1 MVKAILSKAG
11 FKSSVLT
18 ATLVGET
25 ISKRY
30 RAQAM
35 YGGLLI
41 GLVGANP
48 NPNPNP
54 HPNPK
59 PTPTPTPNPNPNQVG
74 GVVGSCVMCY
84 LRRKKRKLMQMR
96 AGAPRPDR
104 SPNPDPNPAP

>member
-41 GLVGANP
+41 GIHAAVRAEWCLCALKHRDPGRPAALAR
-48 NPNPNP
+48 
-54 HPNPK
+54 
-59 PTPTPTPNPNPNQVG
+59 PTKAYSATCWDFLL
-74 GVVGSCVMCY
+74 S
-84 LRRKKRKLMQMR
+84 RARKKRESTKLIFR
-96 AGAPRPDR
+96 C
-104 SPNPDPNPAP
+104 

>member
-48 NPNPNP
+48 KPNPT
-54 HPNPK
+54 PK
-59 PTPTPTPNPNPNQVG
+59 PNPNQVG

-96 AGAPRPDR
+96 AGAPRPNR

>member
-41 GLVGANP
+41 GLVGANLNF
-48 NPNPNP
+48 NPNP
-54 HPNPK
+54 
-59 PTPTPTPNPNPNQVG
+59 
-74 GVVGSCVMCY
+74 
-84 LRRKKRKLMQMR
+84 
-96 AGAPRPDR
+96 
-104 SPNPDPNPAP
+104 

>member
-41 GLVGANP
+41 GLVG
-48 NPNPNP
+48 
-54 HPNPK
+54 
-59 PTPTPTPNPNPNQVG
+59 

-96 AGAPRPDR
+96 AGAPRPNR